1 MSFVIKDV
9 RVLNNYNKISN
20 KNKKALN
27 IRFHCMP
34 VYDEKYIRA
43 KVREFGGA
51 IKTNF
56 LSNDIPNGKV
66 HYFCIAYITIDS
78 VMRMEKNY
86 PQVYLEEC
94 KCKIKKI
101 KMSKFINTELESE
114 SESELESDTGLKSN
128 SELESDSE

>member
-1 MSFVIKDV
+1 MSFVIEDD

-43 KVREFGGA
+43 KVREFSGA

-56 LSNDIPNGKV
+56 LGNEIPNENV
-66 HYFCIAYITIDS
+66 HYFYIVYITIDS
-78 VMRMEKNY
+78 VMRMEKK
-86 PQVYLEEC
+86 L
-94 KCKIKKI
+94 
-101 KMSKFINTELESE
+101 STSSLHKFS
-114 SESELESDTGLKSN
+114 
-128 SELESDSE
+128 